1 MERAKITGEVEIASA
16 RFAKLKKEISN
27 LSELKK
33 KIEEFLAASVTEL
46 VEIILTGAICLDA
59 SDIHIEPEETQAK
72 FRIRIDGVLHDV
84 MNLNPKTY
92 KSILSRIKLLSGLK
106 LNVADRP
113 QDGRFTISI
122 SRATAKGREEDL
134 SSLTSQSLEP
144 ETPGSKEDQGYS
156 KNIRSSSRRR
166 DGRRNLFLRPSPPF
180 AALGY
185 TIEIRASALPAEY
198 GESIVLRL
206 LNPKSLIEIEA
217 LGLRKDLIE
226 IFKQEIKR
234 PNGMII
240 VTGPTGSG
248 KTTSLYA
255 VLKRINK
262 PEIKIITIEDPVE
275 YHLGGLSQTQ
285 VDPSKGYTFASGL
298 KSIMRQDPD
307 VILVGEIRD
316 LETAEIAC
324 QAALTG
330 HLVFSTLHTNDAAGA
345 IARLV
350 DLGVKPI
357 SIAPALNMVVAQRLP
372 RKVCKKCA
380 KSVPASPA
388 DLKKIKKGLAGVKKE
403 ILPPSFFQARP
414 KITQVK
420 GCEFCNFTGYK
431 GRIGI
436 FETFLV
442 DDQME
447 KFILTLPSIVAMK
460 ELAIKK
466 GMVLMNQDGLIK
478 VLEGTTTLEEIERVA
493 GE

>member
-1 MERAKITGEVEIASA
+1 MERAKITGEVEITPA
-16 RFAKLKKEISN
+16 RFAKLKKEVSN
-27 LSELKK
+27 IPELKK

-46 VEIILTGAICLDA
+46 VEIILTGAICLEA

-72 FRIRIDGVLHDV
+72 FRIRIDGILHDV
-84 MNLNPKTY
+84 MNLNPKIY

-106 LNVADRP
+106 LNVTDRP

-122 SRATAKGREEDL
+122 S
-134 SSLTSQSLEP
+134 QSLEP
-144 ETPGSKEDQGYS
+144 EMPSSKENQ
-156 KNIRSSSRRR
+156 
-166 DGRRNLFLRPSPPF
+166 
-180 AALGY
+180 GY

-298 KSIMRQDPD
+298 RSIMRQDPD

-380 KSVPASPA
+380 KSVPAPPA

-414 KITQVK
+414 TIVQVK
-420 GCEFCNFTGYK
+420 GCKFCNFTGYK
-431 GRIGI
+431 GRIAI

>member
-16 RFAKLKKEISN
+16 RFAKLKKEVSN
-27 LSELKK
+27 IPKLKK
-33 KIEEFLAASVTEL
+33 KIEEFLTASVTEL
-46 VEIILTGAICLDA
+46 VEIILTGAICLEA

-72 FRIRIDGVLHDV
+72 FRIRIDGILHDV

-122 SRATAKGREEDL
+122 SRATAKEREEDL
-134 SSLTSQSLEP
+134 SSSTSQSLEP
-144 ETPGSKEDQGYS
+144 ETPGSVDELRSSSPFANARVKEDQ
-156 KNIRSSSRRR
+156 
-166 DGRRNLFLRPSPPF
+166 
-180 AALGY
+180 GY

-447 KFILTLPSIVAMK
+447 KFILTLPSIVAMR
-460 ELAIKK
+460 ESAIKK

>member
-1 MERAKITGEVEIASA
+1 MERAKITGEVEIAST
-16 RFAKLKKEISN
+16 RFAKLKKEVSN
-27 LSELKK
+27 ISELKK

-106 LNVADRP
+106 LNVTDRP

-134 SSLTSQSLEP
+134 SSSTSQSLEP
-144 ETPGSKEDQGYS
+144 ETPGSKENQ
-156 KNIRSSSRRR
+156 
-166 DGRRNLFLRPSPPF
+166 
-180 AALGY
+180 GY

-217 LGLRKDLIE
+217 LGLRKDLTE

-298 KSIMRQDPD
+298 RSIMRQDPD

-414 KITQVK
+414 TIPQVK

-478 VLEGTTTLEEIERVA
+478 VLEGATTLEEIERVA

>member
-122 SRATAKGREEDL
+122 SRATAKEREEDL
-134 SSLTSQSLEP
+134 SSSTSQSLEP
-144 ETPGSKEDQGYS
+144 ETPGSVDELRSSSPFANARVKEDQ
-156 KNIRSSSRRR
+156 
-166 DGRRNLFLRPSPPF
+166 
-180 AALGY
+180 GY

-198 GESIVLRL
+198 GESIVLSL

-447 KFILTLPSIVAMK
+447 KFILTLPSIVAMR
-460 ELAIKK
+460 ESAIKK

>member
-122 SRATAKGREEDL
+122 SRATAKEREEDL
-134 SSLTSQSLEP
+134 SSSTSQSLEP
-144 ETPGSKEDQGYS
+144 ETPGSVDELRSSSPFANARVKEDQ
-156 KNIRSSSRRR
+156 
-166 DGRRNLFLRPSPPF
+166 
-180 AALGY
+180 GY

-414 KITQVK
+414 TIPQVK
-420 GCEFCNFTGYK
+420 GCKFCNFTGYK

-447 KFILTLPSIVAMK
+447 KFILTLPSIVAMR
-460 ELAIKK
+460 ESAIKK

>member
-1 MERAKITGEVEIASA
+1 MERAKITGEVEIAPA
-16 RFAKLKKEISN
+16 QFAKLKKEVSN
-27 LSELKK
+27 ISELKK
-33 KIEEFLAASVTEL
+33 KIEEFLSASVTEL

-59 SDIHIEPEETQAK
+59 SDIHIEPEETQSK

-113 QDGRFTISI
+113 QDGRFTISV
-122 SRATAKGREEDL
+122 SQSSEPEAPDSEED
-134 SSLTSQSLEP
+134 Q
-144 ETPGSKEDQGYS
+144 
-156 KNIRSSSRRR
+156 
-166 DGRRNLFLRPSPPF
+166 
-180 AALGY
+180 GY

-217 LGLRKDLIE
+217 LGLRKDLTE

-275 YHLGGLSQTQ
+275 YHLAGLSQTQ

-298 KSIMRQDPD
+298 RSIMRQDPD

-345 IARLV
+345 IARLM

-380 KSVPASPA
+380 KSVPASPD

-403 ILPPSFFQARP
+403 ILPLSAFQARP
-414 KITQVK
+414 KIAQAK

-466 GMVLMNQDGLIK
+466 GMVQMNQDGLIK
-478 VLEGTTTLEEIERVA
+478 VLEGITTLEEIERVA